1 VPAFPAGQWFS
12 FDLATPYVSDGTDY
26 VGVRYDPSQMGGSGG
41 DNLFVCADESAGTPI
56 NGGYVELLPPVPWG
70 PTQSLYPG
78 YRSMLIRAE
87 TGAPAPAV
95 PGTGVALLA
104 LLLLLGSYFVFRS
117 RQQNA

>member
-1 VPAFPAGQWFS
+1 MTRVRWAVVAAITSSFAPTKAPAVPGTGVAL
-12 FDLATPYVSDGTDY
+12 LA
-26 VGVRYDPSQMGGSGG
+26 
-41 DNLFVCADESAGTPI
+41 
-56 NGGYVELLPPVPWG
+56 LLR
-70 PTQSLYPG
+70 G

-104 LLLLLGSYFVFRS
+104 LLLLLGSYFVLRS